1 MQKNFFRFSFT
12 PYSEAHPKL
21 DFLLVQNMFVKTFSE
36 KLRSNYRALQIHPLA
51 ANPCVLFENEL
62 GQIGPRL
69 KVLDF
74 GFGLGL
80 DIKI

>member
-1 MQKNFFRFSFT
+1 MKIQ
-12 PYSEAHPKL
+12 
-21 DFLLVQNMFVKTFSE
+21 
-36 KLRSNYRALQIHPLA
+36 PLA

-80 DIKI
+80 DIKV